1 MTWDGITRREFIDG
15 FASAV
20 VAGATG
26 VAGAAGVVGPGVV
39 LAQDVAAQGSPAAYP
54 PGRTGYVGSRP
65 ADFAIAHGIRDGRRY
80 QIDSQPIAEHYDVV
94 IIGAGIGGLASAH
107 YLRRLRPTARIL
119 ILDNHD
125 EFGGHARRN
134 EFNVDGKF
142 RLGYGGSESMDSPRL
157 RWTGVARD
165 CVASLGVSLDRF
177 REAFQVDLYPGMGL
191 SSGLFFPRE
200 IHGVDRLVTG
210 DPVRSIPSDVP
221 AARHN
226 ARAAAA
232 FIGDC
237 PLSAAQKAQLLAL
250 YTNQRDVLAGLTRA
264 QKVKLLSD
272 TSYHDYL
279 GRYFGL
285 DAQCLAMFDGR
296 TFDLFACKAD
306 AVPALDAWICQ
317 YPGFK
322 DIGLPLPR
330 EAAEF
335 DEPYIC
341 HFPDGNASLARLFV
355 RQLIP
360 GVAPGHSMDDIVTAP
375 FDYGRLDQQDQ
386 PVRLRLSSTV
396 VRLSNSHAGVDVLYA
411 QGAGLRRI
419 FTGQVVWAG
428 YSAMLPYVCDDV
440 GAAQRAALSRQV
452 RAPMAYVNVALR
464 NWRAWV
470 RQGVHYVNNPS
481 GFYSNIKLDYPV
493 NLGDYRCSTNPDEPM
508 IVHLVH
514 VSCPDGPTTDLRTT
528 WRAGRALLYARSFQ
542 DFEARA
548 RDELTRILGPGGFDA
563 ERDIAAITVN
573 RWGHGYAYE
582 PVALF
587 DPEPDRDPAIASARL
602 GRIHFAGT
610 DAAWM
615 AYADR
620 AIDTAHK
627 VAGEIAG

>member
-1 MTWDGITRREFIDG
+1 MIWDGITRREFIDG
-15 FASAV
+15 FACAV
-20 VAGATG
+20 VAGIANPAASRAQD
-26 VAGAAGVVGPGVV
+26 AGAQAG
-39 LAQDVAAQGSPAAYP
+39 PAAYP

-80 QIDSQPIAEHYDVV
+80 RIDTQPIAERYDVV

-107 YLRRLRPTARIL
+107 YLRRLRPKARIL

-134 EFNVDGKF
+134 EFNVDGRF
-142 RLGYGGSESMDSPRL
+142 RLGYGGSESLDSPRL

-177 REAFQVDLYPGMGL
+177 QQAFQLDLYPGMGL

-200 IHGVDRLVTG
+200 IYGVDRLVTG
-210 DPVRSIPSDVP
+210 DPVRSVPTDVP

-237 PLSAAQKAQLLAL
+237 PLNESQKTRLIAL
-250 YTNQRDVLAGLTRA
+250 YTNQRDVMAGLSRSD
-264 QKVKLLSD
+264 KVKLLST
-272 TSYHDYL
+272 TSYRDYL
-279 GRYFGL
+279 SHYFGL
-285 DAQCLAMFDGR
+285 DPQCLAMFDGR
-296 TFDLFACKAD
+296 TFDLFASKTD
-306 AVPALDAWICQ
+306 AVTALDAWICQ
-317 YPGFK
+317 YPGFQAL
-322 DIGLPLPR
+322 GLPLPR
-330 EAAEF
+330 EAAEL

-360 GVAPGHSMDDIVTAP
+360 GVAPGSSMDDIVTAA
-375 FDYGRLDQQDQ
+375 FDYSRLDQPDQ

-396 VRLSNSHAGVDVLYA
+396 VRLSNSRSGVDLLYA
-411 QGAGLRRI
+411 QGDRVTRI
-419 FTGQVVWAG
+419 FASQAIYAG
-428 YSAMLPYVCDDV
+428 HSAMLPYVCDDFGV
-440 GAAQRAALSRQV
+440 AQRSALSHQV

-470 RQGVHYVNNPS
+470 NQGVHYVNNPS

-493 NLGDYRCSTNPDEPM
+493 NLGDYRCAMHPDEPM
-508 IVHLVH
+508 ILHMLHL
-514 VSCPDGPTTDLRTT
+514 SWPDGPTTDLRSS
-528 WRAGRALLYARSFQ
+528 WRAGRALLYARSFE

-563 ERDIAAITVN
+563 DRDIAAITVN

-582 PVALF
+582 PVSLF
-587 DPEPDRDPAIASARL
+587 DPEPDREPGIASARL

-610 DAAWM
+610 DAAWS

-620 AIDTAHK
+620 AIDTAHRA
-627 VAGEIAG
+627 AGEIAG